1 MHNGILKMIAP
12 QLLKSASDPKVKEK
26 LLKLLNDKKAEY
38 LSEAEENAPYT
49 DVRLMLSS
57 TQNDIIIKIVLYDFE
72 SKSVTGVLSYYRY
85 EQLLEEIKKL
95 M

>member
-26 LLKLLNDKKAEY
+26 LLKLLNDKKSEY
-38 LSEAEENAPYT
+38 LSEAEENAPYI

-57 TQNDIIIKIVLYDFE
+57 TQDDIIIKIVLYDFE
-72 SKSVTGVLSYYRY
+72 SNIVIGVLNYYRY
-85 EQLLEEIKKL
+85 EQLLEELKKL

>member
-1 MHNGILKMIAP
+1 MHNGILKMIAQ

>member
-49 DVRLMLSS
+49 DIRLMLSS

>member
-38 LSEAEENAPYT
+38 LSEAEGNAPYT